1 MSTMLHK
8 KLLLYN
14 KINDILCGGFM
25 NRLRDLREDN
35 DLKQADIADV
45 LNISQQYYQCYESGK
60 NELPT
65 RHLIT
70 LAKFYKIS
78 ADYILG
84 LTDTP
89 RPIES
94 SNYASADAKTGSIV
108 KKIESADAKIKKAI
122 YALLEIN

>member
-1 MSTMLHK
+1 
-8 KLLLYN
+8 
-14 KINDILCGGFM
+14 M
-25 NRLRDLREDN
+25 NRLRDLREDR
-35 DLKQADIADV
+35 DLKQSDIADV
-45 LNISQQYYQCYESGK
+45 LSISQQYYQCYESGK

-70 LAKFYKIS
+70 LARFYNIS

-94 SNYASADAKTGSIV
+94 GNPISADTKTGSII
-108 KKIESADAKIKKAI
+108 KKIESTDAKIKKAI

>member
-1 MSTMLHK
+1 MLIVNTNFSVEVNMK
-8 KLLLYN
+8 
-14 KINDILCGGFM
+14 
-25 NRLRDLREDN
+25 RLKDLREDH
-35 DLKQADIADV
+35 DLKQSDV
-45 LNISQQYYQCYESGK
+45 AEILGISQQYYQCYESGK

-70 LAKFYKIS
+70 LARFYNIS

-94 SNYASADAKTGSIV
+94 GNPISTDTKTDSII
-108 KKIESADAKIKKAI
+108 KKIENADTKIKKAI